1 MSRREFP
8 AKVKLAAFK
17 RAADRCERCAAP
29 LLPGRFDYDHVIPD
43 AMGGEPTLKN
53 CAILCKSCHGEKTP
67 EDVGQIAKAK
77 RIERKHVGAKP
88 ARRKMPYRKFNGEAV
103 WPERNDT

>member
-1 MSRREFP
+1 M
-8 AKVKLAAFK
+8 
-17 RAADRCERCAAP
+17 
-29 LLPGRFDYDHVIPD
+29 LPGRFDYDHVIAD

-53 CAILCKSCHGEKTP
+53 CAVLCKSCHGEKTP

-88 ARRKMPYRKFNGEAV
+88 ARRKMPYQKFNGEAV